1 MSTPQDVDENKVNES
16 KNVDKKSVIL
26 NLQNN
31 FANISQYTNTT
42 FINFLELTIYWMS
55 DSNKENLFN
64 IQLLEF

>member
-26 NLQNN
+26 NSQNK

-42 FINFLELTIYWMS
+42 FINLLELTIYWMS